1 MYQVT
6 EHHLQAPELPS
17 HEHSCKPI
25 RGISLRASIPFER
38 DRGIYSYIL
47 TNVAPLVPQ

>member
-1 MYQVT
+1 MSQVK
-6 EHHLQAPELPS
+6 EGHFQAPDLPS

-25 RGISLRASIPFER
+25 RGIRLRASIPFER

-47 TNVAPLVPQ
+47 TKVALLVPQ